1 MQFFLATGSPG
12 VRLFQ
17 TSAAS
22 PRPGGGQIRKTA
34 KTGVYDDDDSRYR
47 VHCTRTLY
55 TDPVHRRKDVFAAP
69 AVVYCFCEAS
79 CSCLSPS
86 FELHQD
92 THQVLSVCLRDSQ
105 VDRSG
110 VRCKQ
115 PRDDFTA
122 HMRRAIPLLDGQ
134 ACSQNGRAYHQQG
147 LL

>member
-1 MQFFLATGSPG
+1 MMMTLDI
-12 VRLFQ
+12 
-17 TSAAS
+17 
-22 PRPGGGQIRKTA
+22 IR
-34 KTGVYDDDDSRYR
+34 RI
-47 VHCTRTLY
+47 HCTRTLY
-55 TDPVHRRKDVFAAP
+55 TDLGTQKGGCFCSTP
-69 AVVYCFCEAS
+69 VVYCFCEAT